1 MLQLHCR
8 WRNPRHPAPKK
19 GELRRFADR
28 AAALAGLPAEPQ
40 WALNLLFVGDRSMI
54 RCNRELLG
62 HEGTTDVITLCYF
75 EADAPVLPGEVAIEL
90 YLNPDAAEREGKKR
104 RRSDYATE
112 LARYMVHGLL
122 HCAGF
127 NDLNPQDRA
136 KMRRQELSVLR
147 QLAKRGMTPESL
159 FRVD

>member
-8 WRNPRHPAPKK
+8 WRNPRHPAPRK

-62 HEGTTDVITLCYF
+62 HEGTTDVITYSYF
-75 EADAPVLPGEVAIEL
+75 DAGEPWLPGETMIEL
-90 YLNPDAAEREGKKR
+90 IVNPDAAAREGLR
-104 RRSDYATE
+104 RPGGYSGE
-112 LARYMVHGLL
+112 LALYVVHGLL
-122 HCAGF
+122 HSAGED
-127 NDLNPQDRA
+127 DLTPAARRR
-136 KMRRQELSVLR
+136 MRRCEAECMAALTAEFDLDGVFP
-147 QLAKRGMTPESL
+147 KE
-159 FRVD
+159 

>member
-1 MLQLHCR
+1 MKHLIYS
-8 WRNPRHPAPKK
+8 WRNRRKTRPRK
-19 GELRRFADR
+19 GKIAAFFRT
-28 AAALAGLPAEPQ
+28 AAAVIGLPDSDWDLA
-40 WALNLLFVGDRSMI
+40 ALFTDDEHMERFNADIVG
-54 RCNRELLG
+54 
-62 HEGTTDVITLCYF
+62 HVGTTDVITLCYF